1 MDEKQLADLISK
13 TVDER
18 VAGVKAQMDKDAELK
33 AMADRTVV
41 DNKLK
46 DLTTIAQV
54 KDSGVTDTH
63 RMGRLIKIMAKAGN
77 NPERGRDIFKADH
90 KNFPDQKGMEDLI
103 DSVGNKSQNMTVP
116 SEGGFLVNVG
126 YSPIKVDP
134 LLADTILA
142 KLAITKIDMPNG
154 NITIRTMSSQGA
166 AGWNGESRD
175 ATKVS
180 SVFGTVKM
188 ASKKL
193 DAYAV
198 ISNELLMSDAL
209 STDAWIVQILQK
221 QFERN
226 VDNVAFYGTGT
237 LYQPAGLDNLIVSTN
252 KLGSSATAT
261 TQDTPFQ
268 LVAQLKGLN
277 APVDGSWFFG
287 MHPQM
292 FYYLQ
297 TLKTTTGAYIF
308 REELSKGTLLG
319 FPVLQ
324 STNFGYTSTGTF
336 ATSSA
341 DIWLGPASEM
351 LWGQQQGMEIITS
364 REASYMDGATL
375 QSAFSRNETVIRAIQ
390 FADFNV
396 QHTNTII
403 KWTGKFAAA

>member
-1 MDEKQLADLISK
+1 MDEKELAALIDK
-13 TVDER
+13 TVNER
-18 VAGVKAQMDKDAELK
+18 VAEVKGKMEEEAKQK
-33 AMADRTVV
+33 AMADRQVV
-41 DNKLK
+41 DDKIKELATVNVIKE
-46 DLTTIAQV
+46 
-54 KDSGVTDTH
+54 SGVTDTH

-77 NPERGRDIFKADH
+77 NPDRARDEFKTNH
-90 KNFPDQKGMEDLI
+90 KNFPDQKGMGDLI
-103 DSVGNKSQNMTVP
+103 DSIGQKAQNMTVP

-126 YSPIKVDP
+126 YSPILVDP

-142 KLAITKIDMPNG
+142 KLNVTKVDMPNG
-154 NITIRTMSSQGA
+154 NLTVRTMISQGA

-175 ATKVS
+175 ATKVP
-180 SVFGTVKM
+180 SVFGTVKL

-209 STDAWIVQILQK
+209 STDAWIVKILQK

-226 VDNVAFYGTGT
+226 VDYTAFYGTGT
-237 LYQPAGLDNLIVSTN
+237 LYQPAGADNLIVSTN

-297 TLKTTTGAYIF
+297 TLKTTTGAFIF

-319 FPVLQ
+319 LPVLQ
-324 STNFGYTSTGTF
+324 STNFGYTNTGTF

-341 DIWLGPASEM
+341 DIWCGPASEM

-364 REASYMDGATL
+364 REASYLDGATL

-390 FADFNV
+390 YADFNI
-396 QHTNTII
+396 QHNNTLV
-403 KWTGKFAAA
+403 KFTGKFAAS